1 MFVHIKINSQSSQ
14 KHGTDPNNIKIK
26 EISANKFEV
35 YSGPYDSFD
44 SMKSIFFR
52 LNKLGFDNLNVINI
66 NK

>member
-1 MFVHIKINSQSSQ
+1 M
-14 KHGTDPNNIKIK
+14 NIKIK